1 MARSLTLIFILITLL
16 DSGTFNLI
24 QRVKSDDDSAPPG
37 TFLPGK
43 KLGVNHRTGYIWS
56 LSSSPSPLGSFT
68 LSWEHKRRQLHIS
81 LGEVVYWS
89 SGVFKDGR
97 FEYISSSRYNFTIVS
112 NKREDSITY
121 STVDHTDKVSAWL
134 LTDTGDL
141 YDTYTGDDIARA
153 DCDGYSTEKGCRRR
167 LRPSSCMATFG
178 VEFQLRKAYC
188 HSTSERTPYY
198 FRNVSNGASECKAAC
213 WQDCECLGFDI
224 AINQTAGCRFWSA
237 DCQFDKVSGFSSGSS
252 FGSGS
257 SFVLSRL
264 IPSQPSSPGSI
275 KQDPAR
281 RLIWIGTAVVSALL
295 VMVSLFACY
304 LLIRRIGRKL
314 VHSDRNGAKVQEIL
328 TLMKPNI
335 PTHENDGKIGN
346 DISVFSYTS
355 VLAATRNFSN
365 ENKLGEGG
373 FGSVYQGKL
382 VTGQEI
388 AVKKLSKN
396 SEQGALEFK
405 NELILVYELQHTNL
419 VRLFGFC
426 IRGEERML
434 IYEYMPN
441 KSLDNFLFDSTRGV
455 LLNWKRRFN
464 IIEGV
469 AQGLLYLHKYSRMR
483 VIHRDLKASNILL
496 DESMNPR
503 ISDFGMARTFTQNE
517 LEANTKR
524 IVGTYG
530 YMSPEYVFGGNFSI
544 KSDVYSFGVLM
555 LEIISGRRNNSFYN
569 DDRVLTLAG
578 YTWELW
584 KKDAALE
591 LMDPTLGNSCDEDQL
606 LRCMHVG
613 LLCVEENATDRPNMS
628 DLISMLTNES
638 VPLPKP
644 TKPAFCTRR
653 NVITSG
659 IDRKGPELE
668 SINGLSISDF
678 AAR

>member
-314 VHSDRNGAKVQEIL
+314 VHSD
-328 TLMKPNI
+328 
-335 PTHENDGKIGN
+335 
-346 DISVFSYTS
+346 
-355 VLAATRNFSN
+355 
-365 ENKLGEGG
+365 
-373 FGSVYQGKL
+373 
-382 VTGQEI
+382 
-388 AVKKLSKN
+388 
-396 SEQGALEFK
+396 
-405 NELILVYELQHTNL
+405 
-419 VRLFGFC
+419 
-426 IRGEERML
+426 
-434 IYEYMPN
+434 
-441 KSLDNFLFDSTRGV
+441 STRGV